1 MVWMFQ
7 PIRFFPEGGTD
18 LLIGCRL
25 PLRSRSPCDEDGA
38 HQGIVSVK
46 MFLKNVFFSAFSGVF
61 RSVPHF
67 IIEKYACVFHL
78 ALSFAVF
85 YAPVVCKKPAS
96 EQVGS
101 GRG

>member
-25 PLRSRSPCDEDGA
+25 SLRSRSPCDEDGA

-46 MFLKNVFFSAFSGVF
+46 MFLKNVFLVRLVGYSD
-61 RSVPHF
+61 RSH
-67 IIEKYACVFHL
+67 I
-78 ALSFAVF
+78 
-85 YAPVVCKKPAS
+85 
-96 EQVGS
+96 
-101 GRG
+101 